1 MPPKSP
7 LPLWCYLHLKGRSN
21 GHGRIQLS
29 SPRLLNSKLPS
40 LGQNRQVAK
49 MARPQH
55 IASEMTPT
63 SEKDRDAR
71 TEVILVDPFGVA
83 VEWDDVSKLV
93 E

>member
-1 MPPKSP
+1 
-7 LPLWCYLHLKGRSN
+7 
-21 GHGRIQLS
+21 
-29 SPRLLNSKLPS
+29 
-40 LGQNRQVAK
+40 